1 MFNELGGLFGWLLIF
16 AISGTILNY
25 FLKLV
30 NKHYGK
36 KISTSSNGKNIMK
49 GLMTIFVR
57 YHRCFGG
64 AAAVLLM
71 IHVFIQ
77 FSKYGFNGTG
87 FVVALLL
94 ISQVIL
100 GAYAISKKKP
110 RKGAWFATHRI
121 IAVLLILGISL
132 HLIAPYALNV
142 QPPKGE
148 VHNTAE
154 SVNSLEL
161 PILTLDEL
169 AKFNGEDGSKAYVAY
184 KGTVYDITDHHKWK
198 SGKHNGN
205 TAGTDLT
212 NEISKSPHGDSKFSD
227 LEVVGT
233 IAMS

>member
-1 MFNELGGLFGWLLIF
+1 MFNELGGLFGWLLIV
-16 AISGTILNY
+16 AISGTIFNY
-25 FLKLV
+25 FLKLL

-36 KISTSSNGKNIMK
+36 KISTSPNGKTIMK

-57 YHRCFGG
+57 YHRYFGG

-87 FVVALLL
+87 FIIALLL

-110 RKGAWFATHRI
+110 RKGAWFVAHRI
-121 IAVLLILGISL
+121 IAALLMLGILL
-132 HLIAPYALNV
+132 HVIAPYALNA
-142 QPPKGE
+142 QPPKE
-148 VHNTAE
+148 ELRNATE
-154 SVNSLEL
+154 SANSSEL
-161 PILTLDEL
+161 PNLTLDEL

-212 NEISKSPHGDSKFSD
+212 NEISKSPHGDSKFSA

-233 IAMS
+233 IAMP